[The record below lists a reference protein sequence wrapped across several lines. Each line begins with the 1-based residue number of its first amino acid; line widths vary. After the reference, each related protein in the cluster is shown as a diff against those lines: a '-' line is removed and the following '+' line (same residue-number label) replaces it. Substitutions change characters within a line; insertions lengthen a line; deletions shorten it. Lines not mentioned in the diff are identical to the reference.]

1 MPFHYGEQVN
11 KIFVNNLKSYQCRLQ
26 SDTSLESRISAPY
39 KTNILINYLF
49 AVILPYLH
57 ADFLL
62 SISLFKYLLHKNPLF
77 PKGKHTCW
85 LGLLEKTF
93 CISAVSVVHPTG
105 LSFCVAGDFNPNPW
119 LRSDEGMVSRDPWET
134 AGSQHHGFG
143 KQQHCC
149 YARWIVSC
157 MQDWTVRTRPRITRS
172 NFVSRN
178 SSVWKHLFWKFN
190 SSISTAELYICQMLY
205 CVTVMQVTN
214 IFQSLL
220 VAKGNNSLPV
230 VEYKLL
236 RKYWSSC
243 ISTEHFETMH

>member
-1 MPFHYGEQVN
+1 MQITTWYFSWKLHLSTLQN
-11 KIFVNNLKSYQCRLQ
+11 QHFIF
-26 SDTSLESRISAPY
+26 
-39 KTNILINYLF
+39 INHLF
-49 AVILPYLH
+49 AFYLTYVLI

-62 SISLFKYLLHKNPLF
+62 SINLFKYLLHKNPLF
-77 PKGKHTCW
+77 PKGKHTSC

-93 CISAVSVVHPTG
+93 FLSIFSVVHSTG
-105 LSFCVAGDFNPNPW
+105 LSFCLAGDFNPNPW
-119 LRSDEGMVSRDPWET
+119 LRSDEGMVPGDPWET

-149 YARWIVSC
+149 YARWVFSC
-157 MQDWTVRTRPRITRS
+157 MQDWTVRRRRRRPRITRL

-178 SSVWKHLFWKFN
+178 SSVWKHLFWKVN

-220 VAKGNNSLPV
+220 VAKGNNSLPI
-230 VEYKLL
+230 VEYELL
-236 RKYWSSC
+236 RKYRSSC